1 MRYGYI
7 HKSISTTNGGNCNMT
22 NEMQQ
27 QSSRDLESHFWIRKI
42 LLTNRFQEDT
52 SAVPSECNHGYSLGV
67 ALTTNGG

>member
-1 MRYGYI
+1 
-7 HKSISTTNGGNCNMT
+7 MT
-22 NEMQQ
+22 NEMQK

-52 SAVPSECNHGYSLGV
+52 SAVPSECNDGYSLGV